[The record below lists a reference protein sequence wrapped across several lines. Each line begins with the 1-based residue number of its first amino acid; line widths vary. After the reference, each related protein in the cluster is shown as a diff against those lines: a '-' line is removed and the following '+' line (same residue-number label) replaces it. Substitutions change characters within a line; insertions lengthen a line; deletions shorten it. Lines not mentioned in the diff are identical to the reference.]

1 MRLQIYATLALGLQL
16 HTGRVPMASAN
27 FWSTKSKVVIYL
39 GLAEAVAVA
48 SSFVLFLPI
57 QGTSG
62 Q

>member
-1 MRLQIYATLALGLQL
+1 MQHLHLACNYTLAE
-16 HTGRVPMASAN
+16 VPMASAN